1 MLNRD
6 HLLDL
11 LVSYGYSREEMELKI
26 EKKED
31 LQQLLLEI
39 LTQGQKEKEKMRSSK
54 FGLRREREEEADEID
69 YKLLYE
75 ECKQFLNEL
84 ISSTQSQLKL
94 RRGGH

>member
-1 MLNRD
+1 
-6 HLLDL
+6 
-11 LVSYGYSREEMELKI
+11 MELKI